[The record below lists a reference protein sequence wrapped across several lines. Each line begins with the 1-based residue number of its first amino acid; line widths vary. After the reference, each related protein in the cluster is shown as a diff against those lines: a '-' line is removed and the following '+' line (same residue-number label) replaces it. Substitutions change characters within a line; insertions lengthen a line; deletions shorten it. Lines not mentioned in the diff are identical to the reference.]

1 MRGRC
6 DTRVGFDNDPRGCE
20 IAHQPRDRREVA
32 DPVAVESSPGSLD
45 AKDIPRGRD
54 LSARVEVREE
64 GNGPP
69 WHLCLEDD
77 VAMPFEQRRIGPIL
91 DAIRTTQRLTV

>member
-1 MRGRC
+1 MRGRR
-6 DTRVGFDNDPRGCE
+6 DTHGEFDTDLRRRE
-20 IAHQPRDRREVA
+20 IAHHPRDRREVA
-32 DPVAVESSPGSLD
+32 DPVAVESSPDSLD
-45 AKDIPRGRD
+45 AEDILRGRD